1 MPVSWSDVLAGLPL
15 VAVLR
20 GVTPAEA
27 VEVAAALYDGG
38 IRCVEVTL
46 NSPQPLA
53 SIAAIRDRFDGV
65 LMVGAGTVLRSHE
78 VGEAAAAGAQIIVS
92 PNMDPAVIGAAKT
105 AGLTSLPGVFTPSEA
120 FAALAAGADALKLF
134 PAEALAPAALA
145 ALLAV
150 LPPGTSVLPVG
161 GIEPAGMARW
171 RLAGAVGFGIGGSLF
186 KAGRHPDEVRER
198 ARAFAAAWAA

>member
-1 MPVSWSDVLAGLPL
+1 MPVSWSDVVAGLPL

-46 NSPQPLA
+46 NSPRPLA

-134 PAEALAPAALA
+134 LA